1 MAKQDNVQ
9 NFVPQQQT
17 MPQPVAYQEEAVFE
31 SEAYGSPQPD
41 AGMGTT
47 VCKPVGIGG
56 PIPIVAPRRTTI
68 QLQPIIVPMAVVPY
82 MSQDNDVLKVDGVQQ
97 PAEQQAPVATT
108 DFSRVEEE
116 KKAVTSKKKSK
127 KSARIASAVLFI
139 LSSLV
144 MLAYTIASCYPTLW
158 NINWSQVNMISQII
172 NWIGEVA
179 PTNIAITI
187 LHVACY
193 TFASIVSLMCFI
205 CFFVGKLPAGA
216 TSVLAFISAA
226 TVDAALI
233 YDAVMAHKA
242 GIEFVATD
250 YVAYIIVA
258 SLATLTFIVS
268 AVIAV
273 CLNRKKDIYNLEQ
286 INAEENI
293 I

>member
-108 DFSRVEEE
+108 DFSSR
-116 KKAVTSKKKSK
+116 
-127 KSARIASAVLFI
+127 AR
-139 LSSLV
+139 
-144 MLAYTIASCYPTLW
+144 
-158 NINWSQVNMISQII
+158 QGQ
-172 NWIGEVA
+172 
-179 PTNIAITI
+179 
-187 LHVACY
+187 
-193 TFASIVSLMCFI
+193 
-205 CFFVGKLPAGA
+205 AG
-216 TSVLAFISAA
+216 
-226 TVDAALI
+226 
-233 YDAVMAHKA
+233 
-242 GIEFVATD
+242 
-250 YVAYIIVA
+250 
-258 SLATLTFIVS
+258 
-268 AVIAV
+268 
-273 CLNRKKDIYNLEQ
+273 
-286 INAEENI
+286 
-293 I
+293 